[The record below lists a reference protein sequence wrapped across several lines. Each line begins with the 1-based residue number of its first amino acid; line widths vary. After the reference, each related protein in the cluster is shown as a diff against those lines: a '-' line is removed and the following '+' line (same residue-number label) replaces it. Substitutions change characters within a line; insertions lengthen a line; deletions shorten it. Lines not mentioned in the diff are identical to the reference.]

1 MVLNT
6 DLQVNIYLYLNI
18 KYLFMFMYISEF
30 TFVKYRIVNIVT
42 NIVF

>member
-18 KYLFMFMYISEF
+18 KYLFMFMYIPEF